1 MKVKKTHVKSEK
13 RKARIKEAAE
23 ARKRASKKSKS
34 KSKPAVVEQNG
45 FRVRQPA
52 AAVSYISEYSI

>member
-45 FRVRQPA
+45 FRVRQA
-52 AAVSYISEYSI
+52 TAAVQCNTDCSI